1 MLRLNKNGMFNNPF
15 WEEDCKIE
23 LIPDYGILKLRLW
36 EEHYLKWN
44 LQYFK
49 FNHLSFENQIIA
61 KNNE

>member
-1 MLRLNKNGMFNNPF
+1 MFNNPF
-15 WEEDCKIE
+15 WEEDSKIE

-49 FNHLSFENQIIA
+49 FNHLSFENQVIA
-61 KNNE
+61 KNNEY